1 MPQLVKKRRSGWA
14 VLAMGALVA
23 SILTVGAT
31 PAVAVPHKAD
41 AQATWTACLGPALEG
56 GGDFTDVSAS
66 GTASHYENINC
77 LAYYG
82 ITKGKTLD
90 TFAPYD
96 NVTRSQMALFLA
108 RAASV
113 AGIDLGDV
121 MDEGFT
127 DIDMVSAEKRSA
139 INRLA
144 AEGIM
149 EGSTATT
156 FDPYG
161 DVTRADMAQH
171 IFKFLELALE
181 EVYIDDLPR
190 SVDGDAAGQVEL
202 DFNDDGTERNG
213 SGVDDY
219 FGDVRRALPAHIDDM
234 VGAVYE
240 LGVTTGTNGRVGEL
254 GTFEP
259 EANVTR
265 AQMASFIMRA
275 LGHTNLRPEGLT
287 AQQTVTDTQISV
299 RAIDFEPVVNARVE
313 LFQSRFAGSAFNR
326 SGECIGRYVDVSSP
340 SGQKCEIDSGDE
352 QTDIDGNAVLEP
364 GLGGGPSKITCAAGN
379 PYADDTD
386 ASYRLEAAGVDD
398 PEGDFK
404 MWAWTGSFGD
414 EVNDDTELF
423 EAVPANNV
431 RGRPTAVT
439 AVFSGG
445 TPHPNVRMGATLTY
459 EIQLV
464 NSIGKPVGP
473 NPSGDV
479 RENQDYVVQIAKQP
493 VDSSDVAV
501 GQGTVTIDTFSPD
514 DDGSI
519 SIVVTNPDRRAGVP
533 DNDVRV
539 RVTVTRAD
547 GNMLRFVDG
556 TGAVDDREADRSE
569 NAPQGGDPADTDLPN
584 GALHYAAMLETSVL
598 GRDYDQ
604 RRLTGATAS
613 DEMFS
618 DDPPRATS
626 LGVARSVWRDLD
638 DTKSIAVP
646 VTVAD
651 QYGRPYKKGQLI
663 TAMFSMSGTADAE
676 LRSGRS
682 GRVTFTGDYT
692 GAQGTQTIGLDWPTV
707 APPSVTVYWA
717 KISTTGD
724 GASSSLLLADPAGR
738 ALITHA
744 TTVAYLYG
752 SDDDFII
759 EGPGIVNGVSVPV
772 DQFVSL
778 EQFQE
783 VLMVANS
790 PDPRISLGI
799 VGSGA
804 EMDWSGFNNRRP
816 SDSAEWLLRNLTC
829 NAPLGADAEDALA

>member
-1 MPQLVKKRRSGWA
+1 
-14 VLAMGALVA
+14 MGALVA

-144 AEGIM
+144 AKGIM
-149 EGSTATT
+149 EEGSTATT
-156 FDPYG
+156 FDPYD

-181 EVYIDDLPR
+181 EVYIDDLPK
-190 SVDGDAAGQVEL
+190 SVDGDDAGQVEL
-202 DFNDDGTERNG
+202 DFNDNGTERDG

-219 FGDVRRALPAHIDDM
+219 FGDVRRTLPAYIDDM

-240 LGVTTGTNGRVGEL
+240 LGVTTGTNGQVGER

-326 SGECIGRYVDVSSP
+326 SGECIGRYVVVSSP

-352 QTDIDGNAVLEP
+352 QTDIDGNAILEP
-364 GLGGGPSKITCAAGN
+364 GLGGGPSKITCAAGI
-379 PYADDTD
+379 PYAGDTY
-386 ASYRLEAAGVDD
+386 ASYWLEAAGVDD

-414 EVNDDTELF
+414 EVDDDTELF
-423 EAVPANNV
+423 EAVPANDV

-439 AVFSGG
+439 AVFTGG

-464 NSIGKPVGP
+464 NAIGRPVGP
-473 NPSGDV
+473 NPSGDE

-493 VDSSDVAV
+493 VDSSNAAV
-501 GQGTVTIDTFSPD
+501 GQGTVTIETFSPD

-556 TGAVDDREADRSE
+556 TGAVDDSDADRSM
-569 NAPQGGDPADTDLPN
+569 NAPAAGDTEDDAADLSN
-584 GALHYAAMLETSVL
+584 GALHYAATVDDSEPIL
-598 GRDYDQ
+598 GRLYDE
-604 RRLTGATAS
+604 RRLTGATAP

-618 DDPPRATS
+618 DDAPRPTS
-626 LGVARSVWRDLD
+626 LGVVRSVWRDLD

-663 TAMFSMSGTADAE
+663 TATFSTPGTTAPPPE
-676 LRSGRS
+676 LTSGRS
-682 GRVTFTGDYT
+682 GRVTFTGDYA
-692 GAQGTQTIGLDWPTV
+692 GAQGTQTVTLNWPADT
-707 APPSVTVYWA
+707 PVTVYWA
-717 KISTTGD
+717 KTSTTGD
-724 GASSSLLLADPAGR
+724 GTASRLLLADPAGR
-738 ALITHA
+738 ALITDA

-759 EGPGIVNGVSVPV
+759 EGLGTVKGVAGSPV

-790 PDPRISLGI
+790 PDPRISLGVDADSNNAI
-799 VGSGA
+799 DLATEGA
-804 EMDWSGFNNRRP
+804 EMDWSGFNNSRP
-816 SDSAEWLLRNLTC
+816 SDSAEWLLRDLTC
-829 NAPLGADAEDALA
+829 NAPLGADEEDALA